1 MSNDEL
7 RYKLLRALCDNPN
20 LTQRE
25 MAQLMGFSLGKV
37 NFCIKALLEVG
48 FIKAGNFKNSKNKV
62 AYAYILTAKGIEEK
76 ADVTSR
82 FLRRK
87 VEEYARLERE
97 IELMKDELN
106 QAPICLVY
114 Q

>member
-7 RYKLLRALCDNPN
+7 RYKLLRALGNNPN

-25 MAQLMGFSLGKV
+25 IAQIMGFSLGKV

-48 FIKAGNFKNSKNKV
+48 IIKAGNFKNSKNKV

-76 ADVTSR
+76 ADVTNR

-87 VEEYARLERE
+87 VEEYARLEQE
-97 IELMKDELN
+97 IELMRDEIN
-106 QAPICLVY
+106 QTPSY
-114 Q
+114 QVFQ